1 MTEILIDGID
11 AETPACAAE
20 ILGTRTAEDT
30 VDAALRE
37 TVRRPGG
44 VDALAL
50 KHASPKENPC

>member
-30 VDAALRE
+30 VDAALR
-37 TVRRPGG
+37 RPCADRE
-44 VDALAL
+44 VSTP
-50 KHASPKENPC
+50 SP